1 MSVSRLA
8 ARGYTRLLQSL
19 EHDHMPVD
27 RIPTAEFAARRRK
40 LLAALRGAV
49 GLVFAGDH
57 DAHLSGSFRPHP
69 HFEYLTG
76 VTDEPGAILLLDP
89 SNPTESRR
97 QILFLKPLNPELEK
111 WDGYRAPIN
120 KLLKDRLGIATV
132 MRSNDLPRWLHVA
145 VRRSKKLACL
155 HELAMH
161 TAAISPDLEIFQKI
175 AQRVPGVT
183 INDQTELPAQ
193 MRAVKSK
200 HELAMMQR
208 AIDVTAKGFAA
219 VVKAI
224 RPGMNEF
231 DVQEAIE
238 HAYRTGGAR
247 QTAYGTIAGAGFNST
262 VLHYRANDQKL
273 VAGELIC
280 IDSGAAYQGY
290 SADITRTY
298 PISGRFT
305 KRQREVY
312 EVVLAAELAAI
323 KAVKPGRMLAQ
334 IDAVARAVIN
344 KAGFGDYFI
353 HSIGH
358 HLGLQTHDITP
369 DAPLR
374 AGAVITIEPGIYI
387 PDEKIGIRIEDDVL
401 VTKGGAK
408 VLSSAIPKTVAA
420 IEESMRASRE

>member
-1 MSVSRLA
+1 MA
-8 ARGYTRLLQSL
+8 
-19 EHDHMPVD
+19 VD
-27 RIPTAEFAARRRK
+27 RIPLAEFAARRRT
-40 LLAALRGAV
+40 LLAALKGAV
-49 GLVFAGDH
+49 GLVFAGEH

-76 VTDEPGAILLLDP
+76 VIDEPGAILLLDP
-89 SNPTESRR
+89 SNPIEMRR
-97 QILFLKPLNPELEK
+97 EILFLKPLNPELEK
-111 WDGYRAPIN
+111 WDGYRAPIS
-120 KLLKDRLGIATV
+120 KALKDRLGFVTV

-145 VRRSKKLACL
+145 VRRSRKLACL

-161 TAAISPDLEIFQKI
+161 TAPVSPDLEIFQKI
-175 AQRVPGVT
+175 IQRVPGVT
-183 INDQTELPAQ
+183 ISDQTELLA
-193 MRAVKSK
+193 MTRAVKSK
-200 HELAMMQR
+200 HELAMMQL
-208 AIDVTAKGFAA
+208 AIDITARGFAD
-219 VVKAI
+219 VVKFI

-231 DVQEAIE
+231 DVQETIE

-262 VLHYRANDQKL
+262 VLHYRANDQRL

-280 IDSGAAYQGY
+280 IDSGASYQGY

-298 PISGRFT
+298 PINGRFT

-323 KAVKPGRMLAQ
+323 KVVKPGRTLPQ
-334 IDAVARAVIN
+334 IDSVARAIIT
-344 KAGFGDYFI
+344 KAGFGDCFI

-358 HLGLQTHDITP
+358 HLGLQTHDISP

-387 PDEKIGIRIEDDVL
+387 PEEKIGIRIEDDVL
-401 VTKGGAK
+401 VTKVGAK
-408 VLSSAIPKTVAA
+408 VLSSAIPKTVAE
-420 IEESMRASRE
+420 IENLMGRKRRG